1 MSETYNIK
9 GQDGIQVFTDL
20 PEGAKIT
27 LTNGAVGTII
37 GNPRDGAYL
46 QVTYSEHPDSSLV
59 GAEEFV
65 FFNQVE
71 SASSK

>member
-1 MSETYNIK
+1 MSETYNLK

-20 PEGAKIT
+20 PEGAKVK
-27 LTNGAVGTII
+27 LTNGAVGIII

-46 QVTYSEHPDSSLV
+46 QVTYTEHPDSSLMGV
-59 GAEEFV
+59 DEFV

-71 SASSK
+71 SAFSE